1 MFDDRFDSDSH
12 NDYDFFYE
20 ENIFKNGADI
30 SRKSSFSSASFL
42 GGLLYMVLV
51 GIGLFFAVL
60 FPPVGALIILAGCVL
75 RDKL

>member
-12 NDYDFFYE
+12 DDYDFFYE
-20 ENIFKNGADI
+20 ENIFKNAADI

-51 GIGLFFAVL
+51 GIGLSV
-60 FPPVGALIILAGCVL
+60 
-75 RDKL
+75 

>member
-12 NDYDFFYE
+12 DDYDFFYE
-20 ENIFKNGADI
+20 ENIFKNGVDI
-30 SRKSSFSSASFL
+30 GRKSSFSSASFL

-51 GIGLFFAVL
+51 GIGLFLAVL
-60 FPPVGALIILAGCVL
+60 FPPLGALIILAGCVL